1 MSKGFKLV
9 QVEDNIHYIDSLRLG
24 SHSVSGIY
32 LLVGDGITLIEAGT
46 THTGPYVI
54 ESVRSLGYNEKDV
67 VRCINTHIH
76 LDHAGASGWLVKQ
89 MPQMQ
94 VYAHERGLKH
104 LADPTRLLESAQMVY
119 GGMETILEIHGEI
132 LPVPEANLVPITN
145 AELDIGGG
153 IRLKVFEGPGHAPH
167 HICIFEP
174 ETGCIF
180 SGEALGHYLP
190 EFDVIT
196 PAVAPPGFD
205 LEASIRTVDKIRA
218 LNPRTICFSQFGQR
232 RDPEHVFE
240 EWARQIQS
248 YAELIRAELKKG
260 LGTGEIVEMLFES
273 LTSDPKTRQFSEQ
286 SLRGMLMSTVLGYY
300 QYFQRIG
307 EVN

>member
-1 MSKGFKLV
+1 MGKEFKLV
-9 QVEDNIHYIDSLRLG
+9 QVEDNIYYVDSLRLG

-32 LLVGDGITLIEAGT
+32 LLVGEGVTLIEAGT
-46 THTGPYVI
+46 THTAPHII
-54 ESVRSLGYNEKDV
+54 ESARSLGFQEQDV
-67 VRCINTHIH
+67 ARCINTHIH
-76 LDHAGASGWLVKQ
+76 LDHAGASGWLVRR
-89 MPQMQ
+89 MPRMQ

-104 LADPTRLLESAQMVY
+104 LADPSRLLESAQMVY
-119 GGMETILEIHGEI
+119 GDMETILEIHGEI
-132 LPVPEANLVPITN
+132 LPVPKKNLVPVTN

-153 IRLKVFEGPGHAPH
+153 VHLKIFEAPGHAPH

-174 ETGCIF
+174 ETGCLF

-205 LEASIRTVDKIRA
+205 LKASIETSKKIRA

-232 RDPEHVFE
+232 RDPQYVIE
-240 EWARQIQS
+240 EWERQIHS
-248 YAELIRAELKKG
+248 YGDFIRTHLEKG
-260 LGTGEIVEMLFES
+260 LGTGEIMEMLFES
-273 LTSDPKTRQFSEQ
+273 LTQDPTAQKFSEQ

-300 QYFQRIG
+300 QYFERTGLIR
-307 EVN
+307 